1 MKRFDYAKPL
11 ATANRLLAKF
21 GQAGA
26 IRRTEIV
33 GGSAFEPGEEKDVD
47 HPATF
52 VVTAYAAKD
61 IDGSRILATDK
72 KAMIAP
78 GSLTIEP
85 TTADKLVDADGAVY
99 NVVHVGTIRPAGTT
113 LLWVLQVR
121 R

>member
-1 MKRFDYAKPL
+1 MSTFDYARPL
-11 ATANRLLAKF
+11 ATANRLLTKF

-33 GGSAFEPGEEKDVD
+33 GGSDFDPGEEIITD

-52 VVTAYAAKD
+52 VVTSYAAKD
-61 IDGSRILATDK
+61 IDGTRILATDK

-78 GSLTIEP
+78 GSLTVEP
-85 TTADKLVDADGAVY
+85 TPADKLVDADGAVY
-99 NVVHVGTIRPAGTT
+99 NIVHVGTIRPAETT

>member
-1 MKRFDYAKPL
+1 MSRFDYGRPL
-11 ATANRLLAKF
+11 ATANRLLSKF
-21 GQAGA
+21 GQTGA
-26 IRRTEIV
+26 VRRTEIV

-52 VVTAYAAKD
+52 VITVYASKD
-61 IDGSRILATDK
+61 IDGTRILATDK
-72 KAMIAP
+72 KALIAP

-85 TTADKLVDADGAVY
+85 TPADKLVDADGSVY
-99 NVVHVGTIRPAGTT
+99 NIVHVGTIRPAETT

>member
-1 MKRFDYAKPL
+1 MSRFDYGKPL

-21 GQAGA
+21 GQMGA
-26 IRRTEIV
+26 IRRTTIV
-33 GGSAFEPGEEKDVD
+33 GGSDFDPGEEVVTD

-52 VVTAYAAKD
+52 VVSTYAAKD

-72 KAMIAP
+72 KVMIAP

-85 TTADKLVDADGAVY
+85 TPADKLVDAAGSVY
-99 NVVHVGTIRPAGTT
+99 SIIHVGTIRPAETT